1 MMRIRIY
8 ISFICLLGFI
18 QIKAQVLKV
27 AILDFENTSGIA
39 KYDGLGKAMSSML
52 ITDIEANVSPKR
64 LQLIE
69 RSQIQKILKE
79 QNFQSSSAVDKSS
92 SVKAG
97 KLLGVKYLLVGD
109 IYILN
114 DALIINARFVDAETG
129 DIKFS
134 KKQEGKL
141 PAWLSLKTNIAKE
154 LAASISMPFTSP
166 SIPDSEIPSVTLT
179 TFANAVKAKDE
190 NNVEKAEEYL
200 NIVKE
205 LSPNFS
211 YTEDVQI
218 QLEEIKKSLQ
228 NLQKTADNISQK
240 QDVVLVEINKMQ
252 NINEELLKSLNPK
265 LINLSNELKVKI
277 NAQLS
282 DKDYKKYTDL
292 IIEPYTS
299 FDKIEIMRN
308 SDDVYLGKL
317 RDLRQLVAVKY
328 PNTDIGYFC
337 RAYFEDLK
345 GNVTLAVSLNDTATA
360 VNPVFWLSY
369 WKNGLILDDV
379 EYYNRA
385 VKANP
390 DQSLVAREM
399 RGLYYMTHDEQNVI
413 HNVRQAS
420 ADFKE
425 CFRLTGQVY
434 YKFLECGLYYDNK
447 YWSELCPIINSSYG
461 EEMKKLRQF
470 KENSS
475 IYLPFYSLCHQDT
488 TVCNYNDILLD
499 KTKYFENQVIMNI
512 SFKGINKFNS
522 SKMNDQY
529 YFSIECKTKTS
540 KLVDFSSVKGDV
552 IELYF
557 NRNLFK
563 GEFEKI
569 KNFQEG
575 ELVTVVA
582 QPIDNGYNVIFNVI
596 DIEMGFKNFSQVK
609 YPQKPRYEI
618 RNGGLIVTSR
628 LENDFINCQNET
640 YRNPNLK
647 LSKCIT
653 ALGGLENFYQ
663 YYIDNAFLLNNVAW
677 GTAEKSTDKIELQEA
692 LKMIERACFIDFETT
707 HNYLDTYAYVLL
719 KNGKKDESIAKLKK
733 AIELA
738 EKAGD
743 QDALKSYQQKLSEY

>member
-282 DKDYKKYTDL
+282 DNDYKKYTDL
-292 IIEPYTS
+292 ILEPFISFENIEKMKTA
-299 FDKIEIMRN
+299 
-308 SDDVYLGKL
+308 DDNYLRKL
-317 RDLRQLVAVKY
+317 KELRQLVAIKY
-328 PNTDIGYFC
+328 PNTDIGYFS

-345 GNVTLAVSLNDTATA
+345 GNRNEAVALNDSSIA
-360 VNPVFWLSY
+360 VNPVFWLAY
-369 WKNGLILDDV
+369 WKNGQMLNDLD
-379 EYYNRA
+379 YYNKA

-390 DQSLVAREM
+390 EQSLLAREM
-399 RGLYYMTHDEQNVI
+399 RGLYYMTHHVQDLAYDI
-413 HNVRQAS
+413 RQAS

-499 KTKYFENQVIMNI
+499 KTKYFEDQVIMNI
-512 SFKGINKFNS
+512 SFVEINTFNS
-522 SKMNDQY
+522 NKMKDQY
-529 YFSIECKTKTS
+529 YFSIKCKTKTS
-540 KLVDFSSVKGDV
+540 KLVDFTRAKGDV

-575 ELVTVVA
+575 ELLTVVA
-582 QPIDNGYNVIFNVI
+582 QPIDNGYNVIFDVI
-596 DIEMGFKNFSQVK
+596 DIEMGFKNFTQLK
-609 YPQKPRYEI
+609 YPQKPRYEL
-618 RNGGLIVTSR
+618 RNGGLIVPSR
-628 LENDFINCQNET
+628 LENDFINCHNET
-640 YRNPNLK
+640 VTNPNLK

-653 ALGGLENFYQ
+653 AMGGLENFYQ
-663 YYIDNAFLLNNVAW
+663 YYNDHAELLNNVAW
-677 GTAEKSTDKIELQEA
+677 VTAEKSTDKIELQGA
-692 LKMIERACFIDFETT
+692 LKMIERACYIDFETT